1 MAFTWKP
8 VNFIN
13 DDPSTPLS
21 AENLAAVQTGITQAG
36 QLADGKLSDVS
47 VGTGL
52 LGDGTD
58 GNPLKVGE
66 GYLPY
71 PYVINQTDFDFNT
84 LQDGLT
90 SILNNSNAVSNG
102 PSEMG
107 TMIRGCVL
115 QIAMAGVNIQI
126 FINSLVDKTNIYI
139 RRSSL
144 NTWSQW
150 TSMYTSIAQSVAESM
165 LSVASQQP
173 MKLAALTTPESVTP
187 ELQSYIDQRV
197 QAGINDFVQRF
208 AAAYPMPVESA
219 DDGQS
224 GLTVEKRADNG

>member
-1 MAFTWKP
+1 MAFTWQP
-8 VNFIN
+8 VNFVN
-13 DDPSTPLS
+13 DDPRTPLS
-21 AENLAAVQTGITQAG
+21 AENLAALQAGITQAG

-58 GNPLKVGE
+58 GNPLKVGK

-71 PYVINQTDFDFNT
+71 PYVIIRTDFDFNI
-84 LQDGLT
+84 LQDGFT
-90 SILNNSNAVSNG
+90 SILNDSNTVGNG
-102 PSEMG
+102 PSGIEP
-107 TMIRGCVL
+107 TIRGCVL
-115 QIAMAGVNIQI
+115 QFTIDGVKIQI
-126 FINSLVDKTNIYI
+126 FINSLTDKTDIYI
-139 RRSSL
+139 RRSSS

-150 TSMYTSIAQSVAESM
+150 TSMYTSIAQSMAESM

-224 GLTVEKRADNG
+224 GLTVERRADNG